1 MTNSYNKL
9 VQTIKEQ
16 KAKNMIVPA
25 VRVGKQSYYDILK
38 NTDQCYR
45 RDVEGDEGFLFDES
59 EYIIAGTEII
69 VDESIEGIQPEDV
82 TNMIQQYE

>member
-1 MTNSYNKL
+1 MTDAYNEL
-9 VQTIKEQ
+9 VHTIKEQ

-38 NTDQCYR
+38 NAGHCYR
-45 RDVEGDEGFLFDES
+45 RDVEGDEGFLFDEA

-69 VDESIEGIQPEDV
+69 VDESIEGIQPADLTEL
-82 TNMIQQYE
+82 YE

>member
-1 MTNSYNKL
+1 MTNAYNKL
-9 VQTIKEQ
+9 VHTIKEE

-38 NTDQCYR
+38 NTDKCYR
-45 RDVEGDEGFLFDES
+45 RDVEGDEGFLFDEA

-69 VDESIEGIQPEDV
+69 VDESIEGIETADL
-82 TNMIQQYE
+82 TELYE